1 MCTTIESTK
10 SCLQCTFSVVCR
22 PMCLNEHTSVQQL
35 KTWVENTKL
44 CLQSI
49 VSIVCRPMYTDN
61 KQMCATF
68 IIQTKISKPG
78 FVDLVEVGCGRF
90 FREGNT
96 AICRASSPNW
106 NSPLHIGV
114 VSTEV
119 STRTRGPAT
128 LACKLQHS
136 LLCSTARFGFTGC
149 HCVLQLPERAS
160 E

>member
-1 MCTTIESTK
+1 MYIFSCLLTYVFERTHKCTTI
-10 SCLQCTFSVVCR
+10 
-22 PMCLNEHTSVQQL
+22 
-35 KTWVENTKL
+35 ENTKL
-44 CLQSI
+44 CLQCI

-61 KQMCATF
+61 KQMCTTI

-96 AICRASSPNW
+96 ALCRASTPNW

-149 HCVLQLPERAS
+149 HCVLQLSERAS
-160 E
+160 EQETLNTLRIYTYMLA